1 MSTFFK
7 KLLWGILI
15 SLFAVFSLAATLY
28 VLFTPMIFV
37 VKIVLF
43 ALITTMILLSLD
55 VLDGLKKYLYS
66 EEK

>member
-1 MSTFFK
+1 MPTFFE

-37 VKIVLF
+37 IKIVLF
-43 ALITTMILLSLD
+43 ALITIMILLSLD
-55 VLDGLKKYLYS
+55 VLDGLQKRLYL
-66 EEK
+66 KDK